1 MISRALRRLIATVS
15 LLSLFPVTVFARTPN
30 DPKYDEQWYLETV
43 SAPAAWDITTG
54 SHTVVVAVLD
64 SGMDLDHPDLEK
76 NLWKNPGEL
85 ADDGKD
91 NDSNGFVD
99 DVHGWDFVEDDN
111 TATPT
116 VGAGYS
122 EDGVAHGSVIA
133 GVIGAVTNNNVGV
146 SGVSWNVKIMPIRI
160 LDDFGSGTA
169 SAARKAIR
177 YAIEN
182 GADVINL
189 SFTGEDMDVSFEESV
204 KRAYEANIPVVAA
217 VGNLDGGG
225 LNLDETPLYP
235 ACFQEGEDDYVIGVG
250 ATDDE
255 DKKAEF
261 SNYGSSCTDIA
272 APGVDIYNVMYQNS
286 AWDFPTYY
294 DGGWSGTSV
303 ASPVVTGAI
312 ALLKSVYPTM
322 TVDAI
327 RTVLQLSVDPLQDA
341 TYRSSMGSGRLNIA
355 RAFEIAPS
363 FASAKNMET
372 QYGTSPITGL
382 TEEITPVTPGMYIR
396 SESYDTVYYV
406 DTDNKRHPLWDE
418 QTYFTWNDS
427 WDTVT
432 WVTDATLTT
441 LSLGALLPPKP
452 GVVLVKLQ
460 SGSEVYAVEEGES
473 RYEPVLREISSEAIA
488 IEMYGND
495 WATYVIDIEPTLYVH
510 YVMGDPLVSA
520 ESIDTSLLEAQ
531 R

>member
-1 MISRALRRLIATVS
+1 MHTRVIPAL
-15 LLSLFPVTVFARTPN
+15 LLSVLIPTSVFARTPN

-43 SAPAAWDITTG
+43 SAPAAWDTTTG
-54 SHTVVVAVLD
+54 SAQVVVAVLD
-64 SGMDLDHPDLEK
+64 SGMDLNHPDLEN
-76 NLWKNPGEL
+76 NLWTNPGEV

-91 NDSNGFVD
+91 NDDNGFVD

-116 VGAGYS
+116 VEVGYS

-133 GVIGAVTNNNVGV
+133 GIIGAVSNNGTGV
-146 SGVSWNVKIMPIRI
+146 AGMSWNVKIMPVRI
-160 LDDFGSGTA
+160 LDDYGSGTA

-217 VGNLDGGG
+217 VGNLNGGG

-235 ACFQEGEDDYVIGVG
+235 ACFQEGDEDYVIGVG
-250 ATDDE
+250 ATDE
-255 DKKAEF
+255 NDKKAEF
-261 SNYGSSCTDIA
+261 SNYGSTCTDIA
-272 APGVDIYNVMYQNS
+272 APGVDIYNVMYQNA

-327 RTVLQLSVDPLQDA
+327 RSVLQLSVDPLQDA

-355 RAFEIAPS
+355 RAFEIAPA
-363 FASAKNMET
+363 FAASVTQET
-372 QYGTSPITGL
+372 QYGTSPITGE

-396 SESYDTVYYV
+396 SASYDTVYYV

-427 WDTVT
+427 WDAVT

-441 LSLGALLPPKP
+441 LSLGSLLPPKP

-460 SGSEVYAVEEGES
+460 SASEVYAVEEGET
-473 RYEPVLREISSEAIA
+473 RYAPVLRELSSESVAVA
-488 IEMYGND
+488 MYGSD
-495 WATYVIDIEPTLYVH
+495 WAKYVVDIEPTLYTH
-510 YVMGDPLVSA
+510 YVMGEPIVAA
-520 ESIDTSLLEAQ
+520 EAVDTTILEAQ

>member
-1 MISRALRRLIATVS
+1 MHTRVFLALWLS
-15 LLSLFPVTVFARTPN
+15 LLVPTIVFARTPN

-54 SHTVVVAVLD
+54 SSEVVVAVLD
-64 SGMDLDHPDLEK
+64 SGMDLNHPDLEG
-76 NLWKNPGEL
+76 NLRTNPGEV
-85 ADDGKD
+85 AGDGKD
-91 NDSNGFVD
+91 NDGNGFVD

-116 VGAGYS
+116 VDAGYS

-133 GVIGAVTNNNVGV
+133 GIIGAVSNNNKGVVGM
-146 SGVSWNVKIMPIRI
+146 SWNVKIMPVRI
-160 LDDFGSGTA
+160 LDNFGSGTA

-177 YAIEN
+177 YAIDN
-182 GADVINL
+182 GADIINL
-189 SFTGEDMDVSFEESV
+189 SFTGEDMDTLFEEAV
-204 KRAYEANIPVVAA
+204 KSAYEANIPVVAA
-217 VGNLDGGG
+217 VGNLNGGG

-235 ACFQEGEDDYVIGVG
+235 ACFQEGDEDYVIGVG
-250 ATDDE
+250 ATDED

-272 APGVDIYNVMYQNS
+272 APGVDIYNLMYQNS
-286 AWDFPTYY
+286 AWDFPVYY

-327 RTVLQLSVDPLQDA
+327 RSVLQLSVDPLQDA

-355 RAFEIAPS
+355 RAFEIAPA
-363 FASAKNMET
+363 FASSVIQET
-372 QYGTSPITGL
+372 QYGISPITGEI
-382 TEEITPVTPGMYIR
+382 EEITPVSPGMYIR
-396 SESYDTVYYV
+396 SASYETVYYV

-427 WDTVT
+427 WDEVT

-441 LSLGALLPPKP
+441 LTLGSLLPPKP

-460 SGSEVYAVEEGES
+460 SASAVYAVEEGGT
-473 RYEPVLREISSEAIA
+473 RYAPVLRELSSERVAVS
-488 IEMYGND
+488 MFGSD
-495 WATYVIDIEPTLYVH
+495 WARYVIDIEPTLYTH
-510 YVMGDPLVSA
+510 YMLGEPMVATEAV
-520 ESIDTSLLEAQ
+520 DTSILKPQ